1 MKAVNAILIPHIVCF
16 KKKKN
21 LVYHWLQHL
30 DIVLYG
36 LVLENVD
43 ERTAKKKK
51 KEDGD
56 EEGSGEEG
64 EEGSEEDGEDMD
76 EDLED

>member
-1 MKAVNAILIPHIVCF
+1 MLFLSPTLCVL
-16 KKKKN
+16 KKIKN

-43 ERTAKKKK
+43 ERTAKKEQN
-51 KEDGD
+51 EDGD